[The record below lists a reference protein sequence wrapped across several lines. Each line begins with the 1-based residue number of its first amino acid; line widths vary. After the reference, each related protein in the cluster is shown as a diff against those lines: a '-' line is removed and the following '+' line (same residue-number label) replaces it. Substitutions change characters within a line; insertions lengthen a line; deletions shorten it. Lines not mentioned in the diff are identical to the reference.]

1 MLKKRKIAI
10 IGLGHVGTHC
20 AYALALSGLVDEL
33 VFVDNKEAKL
43 RSEVQDI
50 RDAISNCPHTVSVH
64 SANYEDLADVDII
77 VNAIGKIELLA
88 TPNHDRLDEM
98 NFTIPQVTDYVPK
111 VIAGGFN
118 GLWIN
123 ITNPCDVVTGQI
135 ARLSGLPRN
144 HVFGTGTG
152 LDTARLKNILYQQTG
167 VAHNSISGC
176 MMGEHGNS
184 IMIPWSQISFGGQPF
199 TKNKKKDSRFVGICT
214 TLCRLVAAILHD
226 EKAIIPVSTLLDGE
240 YGEHGVFVGVPAVIG
255 ADGVEQIIE
264 YDLPEDEK
272 AAFHACCDDVRENMK
287 LHPMI
292 LQ

>member
-50 RDAISNCPHTVSVH
+50 RDAIANCPHTVVVN
-64 SANYEDLADVDII
+64 SAGYGDLADVDII

-118 GLWIN
+118 GIWIN

-135 ARLSGLPRN
+135 GRLSGLPRN
-144 HVFGTGTG
+144 HVLGTGTG
-152 LDTARLKNILYQQTG
+152 LDKARLKNILYLQTG
-167 VAHNSISGC
+167 VAHN
-176 MMGEHGNS
+176 
-184 IMIPWSQISFGGQPF
+184 
-199 TKNKKKDSRFVGICT
+199 
-214 TLCRLVAAILHD
+214 
-226 EKAIIPVSTLLDGE
+226 
-240 YGEHGVFVGVPAVIG
+240 
-255 ADGVEQIIE
+255 
-264 YDLPEDEK
+264 
-272 AAFHACCDDVRENMK
+272 
-287 LHPMI
+287 
-292 LQ
+292 

>member
-1 MLKKRKIAI
+1 
-10 IGLGHVGTHC
+10 
-20 AYALALSGLVDEL
+20 
-33 VFVDNKEAKL
+33 
-43 RSEVQDI
+43 
-50 RDAISNCPHTVSVH
+50 
-64 SANYEDLADVDII
+64 

-135 ARLSGLPRN
+135 ARLSGLPRG

-152 LDTARLKNILYQQTG
+152 LDTARLKNILFQQTG

-184 IMIPWSQISFGGQPF
+184 IMIPWSQISFGGQPLADLA
-199 TKNKKKDSRFVGICT
+199 KKDSRFVFDNEEVKKQAVANAWVTVDGKGCTEYGICT
-214 TLCRLVAAILHD
+214 ALCRLVAAILHD

-240 YGEHGVFVGVPAVIG
+240 YGEHGVYVGVPAVIG
-255 ADGVEQIIE
+255 ADGVEHIVE
-264 YDLPEDEK
+264 YDLPADEM
-272 AAFHACCDDVRENMK
+272 AAFHTCCEDVRANMK
-287 LHPMI
+287 LHPQI